1 MPWKL
6 RSFRQAHSPVESDE
20 LTGLPVAMRD
30 EAKSAERP
38 AKQPRQHV
46 HVVEVLR
53 TVLVG
58 SPVAVDLDLPLE
70 HKVRAVGDVPLELS
84 PGRHRGTGWDV
95 REGTA
100 DGEGERGEGRTG
112 RCT

>member
-20 LTGLPVAMRD
+20 LTGLPVAMRRD

-70 HKVRAVGDVPLELS
+70 HEVRAVGDVPLELG
-84 PGRHRGTGWDV
+84 PATEFRDRMAQGN
-95 REGTA
+95 A
-100 DGEGERGEGRTG
+100 DGEGQGAGRTG